1 MQADVQV
8 NNVTMLP
15 YNAGEQYEGERHT
28 SSRGKKMRTA
38 TRRRR
43 LVLRGSRSQICVL
56 AAKYLQTKKGTA
68 SDSEAARQRERKRGR
83 KRRARRVALLLVLL

>member
-1 MQADVQV
+1 MLAEMQV

-15 YNAGEQYEGERHT
+15 YDVGEQYEEERHT

-38 TRRRR
+38 TRRRC

-68 SDSEAARQRERKRGR
+68 SDK
-83 KRRARRVALLLVLL
+83 